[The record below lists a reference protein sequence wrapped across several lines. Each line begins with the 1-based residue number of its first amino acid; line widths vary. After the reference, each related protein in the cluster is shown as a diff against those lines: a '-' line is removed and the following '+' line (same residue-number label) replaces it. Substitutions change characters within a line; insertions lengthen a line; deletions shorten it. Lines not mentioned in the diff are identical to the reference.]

1 MLRFLRRKQNNVKEA
16 AKMFSAFLKWR
27 DANNV
32 DDIRNQILYGGV
44 DSPYKFP
51 NGRKIIEL
59 APQIVIS
66 PKAQDKQGQPLG
78 MALVLQHPITSLS
91 LTVLF
96 ICEFSGGAVL
106 VLAVRAVLPRHT
118 EGLSAVPHV
127 FCGVPG
133 LGGGA
138 DESRARVRVP
148 GEASQYR
155 RVDRGIR
162 RGATDFLHSRLERF
176 DVFPITDAVVFVFS
190 C

>member
-78 MALVLQHPITSLS
+78 MT
-91 LTVLF
+91 
-96 ICEFSGGAVL
+96 
-106 VLAVRAVLPRHT
+106 
-118 EGLSAVPHV
+118 
-127 FCGVPG
+127 
-133 LGGGA
+133 
-138 DESRARVRVP
+138 
-148 GEASQYR
+148 
-155 RVDRGIR
+155 
-162 RGATDFLHSRLERF
+162 
-176 DVFPITDAVVFVFS
+176 
-190 C
+190 